1 MWFTAYKVA
10 LVWRVTSWGKIL
22 LQVRRNTT
30 KTEVFLYRDKEKC
43 FIENRFKNWWW
54 NYIAR
59 SFTLRLCKNLDFFF
73 SNWITYMN
81 TCWEDISLSF
91 VALFFSV
98 LQITLFYLIMVTDSF
113 ILFNSYG
120 QGLPW
125 TASSTSVSFKN
136 WNYCLTFFHAEESS
150 VNCAELSGCIKEM
163 KMRNKRDSSLW
174 NRKLFFRKNYSE
186 IHMSWC
192 MERLLTDW

>member
-1 MWFTAYKVA
+1 MYDA
-10 LVWRVTSWGKIL
+10 LLLGVRFCCRLGGTLQRLRYFYIGTKRNIL
-22 LQVRRNTT
+22 LKTT
-30 KTEVFLYRDKEKC
+30 LKIYGEIILLALLLYVYAK
-43 FIENRFKNWWW
+43 IW
-54 NYIAR
+54 I
-59 SFTLRLCKNLDFFF
+59 FFF

-81 TCWEDISLSF
+81 TCWEDISVSF

-163 KMRNKRDSSLW
+163 KMRNKRDASLW
-174 NRKLFFRKNYSE
+174 NRKLFFRINYSE